1 MSVKDQYQAIVKTSF
16 LNLEKFGESVT
27 LISPAPA
34 SDETTVLAVIE
45 WIPELEEKL
54 VEDGEK
60 RDKTAIVSISTLA
73 SNGVVGVG
81 MDWTMRVNSKLYA
94 IEQTNPDEFG
104 MMDIQ
109 IRRRARDKDG
119 TRRRN
124 E

>member
-1 MSVKDQYQAIVKTSF
+1 MGIKEQYQAVTKTSF
-16 LNLEKFGESVT
+16 LNLKKFGESVT
-27 LISPAPA
+27 LISPAA
-34 SDETTVLAVIE
+34 VETTVLGVIE
-45 WIPELEEKL
+45 WIPEIEEKEI
-54 VEDGEK
+54 EDGEK

-81 MDWTMRVNSKLYA
+81 MDWTMRVNTKLYA
-94 IEQTNPDEFG
+94 VEQINPDEFG

-109 IRRRARDKDG
+109 IRRRPRDKDG